1 MFNQLAKHRVNT
13 SKLPT
18 FDLPEI
24 GEGAGII
31 VAMAGESNVD
41 YFRAVLKQTPSDKGS
56 RKKKKN
62 EVVEISPA
70 EVKKQRGIDRN
81 MFGKHVVKGFTKIID
96 DKAVTVVFNE
106 ENAITLMNA
115 LPDWLFD
122 ELRTYCTNVSNFTD
136 FEIDV
141 DEKVKN

>member
-1 MFNQLAKHRVNT
+1 MFNQLAKHQVNV

-24 GEGAGII
+24 GEGAGIV
-31 VAMAGESNVD
+31 VAMAGESNVE
-41 YFRAVLKQTPSDKGS
+41 YFRAVLKQAPSDKGA

-62 EVVEISPA
+62 EVAEINPA

-106 ENAITLMNA
+106 ENAIVLMNA

-122 ELRTYCTNVSNFTD
+122 ELRAYCTNVSNFTD

-141 DEKVKN
+141 EDKVKN